1 MTLVIPTKRGRVVS
15 PLPVRERIKVRV
27 LVQRAIL
34 FARDLRF
41 CFRRPSRAFSPTDDL
56 QSRILNRAPKKA
68 RCKRTLTSILSLSGR
83 GEEGSGILRFALN
96 DTKTNAPEISGTKI
110 RLDHASSVSCVI
122 PSGAE
127 GPRIFLDAGRCTPNH
142 GATTANAVVPD

>member
-1 MTLVIPTKRGRVVS
+1 MTLVIPEKRARVVS

-41 CFRRPSRAFSPTDDL
+41 CFRESSPTL
-56 QSRILNRAPKKA
+56 PSSTARHSIRILNRALKEA
-68 RCKRTLTSILSLSGR
+68 RCIRTLTSILSLTGR

-96 DTKTNAPEISGTKI
+96 DTETGRGEAAA
-110 RLDHASSVSCVI
+110 AS
-122 PSGAE
+122 
-127 GPRIFLDAGRCTPNH
+127 
-142 GATTANAVVPD
+142 